1 LKLHLKLVAI
11 ILICFISGVEG
22 SVKFVPRVDL
32 SVDLGYYFLHKNRE
46 FKKQFL
52 FESEW
57 DAFITLFSAGDRF
70 SFNFDPK
77 IVAGQSQSPYGYI
90 FHPQAIS
97 YGLIMQGEYK
107 TKFCNYL
114 LGLDHSCFHSVDEL
128 AHPVWYWN
136 KLLIGVRS
144 DNMRGTDFV
153 NGIVDATD
161 ITLQNRIAWSFVWAW
176 HIKEVSGIE
185 KSAVSTPDVNNHHDF
200 EFRVK
205 AAVFYMKNFV
215 LSVDGLT
222 LLGADVNGDF
232 CGRQVTSLFADFKCR
247 NFVSSLYIMYY
258 LDKNWFDSRDKL
270 LEIGAKF
277 EK

>member
-1 LKLHLKLVAI
+1 M
-11 ILICFISGVEG
+11 CFISGVEG
-22 SVKFVPRVDL
+22 SAKFVPRLDM
-32 SVDLGYYFLHKNRE
+32 SVDLGYYFLHKNEE
-46 FKKQFL
+46 FKRLFL

-57 DAFITLFSAGDRF
+57 DAFITLFSAGDHF
-70 SFNFDPK
+70 TFHFDPK

-107 TKFCNYL
+107 IMFFNCL

-144 DNMRGTDFV
+144 ENIRGTDFV
-153 NGIVDATD
+153 NGILGDTNG
-161 ITLQNRIAWSFVWAW
+161 TFQNRIAWSFIYAL
-176 HIKEVSGIE
+176 HIKELFGLVE
-185 KSAVSTPDVNNHHDF
+185 KPAVSTPYVNNYHDF
-200 EFRVK
+200 ELRVK
-205 AAVFYMKNFV
+205 AAVFHFKNFV

-232 CGRQVTSLFADFKCR
+232 CGRQVTSLDADFKCR
-247 NFVSSLYIMYY
+247 NFVSTVYIMYY